1 MTFKELKSSLGVNK
15 FAHKLTVNLVFFS
28 VCAYKICSS
37 RRIKFMNHRAQG
49 EESIIS
55 TVKASIYN
63 IYVGKITHR
72 EYQQPPTNPF
82 SAPAVVEC

>member
-1 MTFKELKSSLGVNK
+1 MGLKSCLRPNK
-15 FAHKLTVNLVFFS
+15 FAHKLTANLVFFS

-37 RRIKFMNHRAQG
+37 RRMKYMNHRAQG

-55 TVKASIYN
+55 TAKASIYN
-63 IYVGKITHR
+63 IRVGKITHQ

-82 SAPAVVEC
+82 SAPAVVAC